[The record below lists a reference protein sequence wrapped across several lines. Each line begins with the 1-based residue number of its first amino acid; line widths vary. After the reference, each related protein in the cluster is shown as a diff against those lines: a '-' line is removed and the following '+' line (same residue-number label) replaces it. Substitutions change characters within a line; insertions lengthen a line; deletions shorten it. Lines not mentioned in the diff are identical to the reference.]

1 MGRLGIDSIRAE
13 SAEALGALLPQEAD
27 SAKSA
32 EIATPSAD
40 LSK

>member
-1 MGRLGIDSIRAE
+1 MGRHGIDSIRAE
-13 SAEALGALLPQEAD
+13 ASETLGAPLQQEAD

-32 EIATPSAD
+32 EIAAPSAD